1 MVVDLCD
8 GIWRPQFIVHV
19 APIYPK
25 IANRNQFT
33 SFEPTM
39 LATAQ
44 TLPFGGDYYFYGGV
58 EKHRVEV
65 EYT

>member
-1 MVVDLCD
+1 
-8 GIWRPQFIVHV
+8 
-19 APIYPK
+19 
-25 IANRNQFT
+25 
-33 SFEPTM
+33 M

-44 TLPFGGDYYFYGGV
+44 TLPFGGDYYLLFYGGV